1 MSETDD
7 GFAEF
12 HGLTPTGP
20 DASPPVP
27 ERTTA
32 PELPAAPS
40 AGGLAGVA
48 LVVPVVAGAALFFIT
63 SFNVSLGIGVATV
76 IVTSILLSA
85 DASRLGRT
93 DSTGRDAGGP
103 VGLFIG
109 MCLLW
114 IIGFPLAF
122 YRRSRFVKPNLTVP
136 AIAVALFF
144 VGGPLLYGLLVPPDL
159 PTCTSA
165 EVVQVLD
172 QILRQSSLG
181 PTVRSV
187 DGFHE
192 LSFDREAN
200 ERHGRCVVHTGAGDV
215 EVNYIVHWLDRGK
228 RQFEVRIPAPELP
241 SCTSPEVTH
250 LVDQIIRKTTIGP
263 SVKSI
268 DGFREVRFDPK
279 ANNRQARC
287 VVHTDKREI
296 DYQYE
301 VHWSQKEEG
310 RFEVVAQ
317 PVNPASAPET
327 PTRPPVGPPTRT

>member
-1 MSETDD
+1 LS
-7 GFAEF
+7 A
-12 HGLTPTGP
+12 
-20 DASPPVP
+20 V
-27 ERTTA
+27 
-32 PELPAAPS
+32 PS
-40 AGGLAGVA
+40 AGVGLAGVA
-48 LVVPVVAGAALFFIT
+48 LVVPVVAGAALVFVT

-122 YRRSRFVKPNLTVP
+122 YRRNRFVKPNLTVP
-136 AIAVALFF
+136 AIAIALFF
-144 VGGPLLYGLLVPPDL
+144 VGGPWLYGLLVPPDL

-165 EVVQVLD
+165 EVAQLVD
-172 QILRQSSLG
+172 QIVRQSSLG
-181 PTVRSV
+181 PTVKSV

-192 LSFDREAN
+192 LSFDRERN
-200 ERHGRCVVHTGAGDV
+200 QRHGHCVVHTDAGDI
-215 EVNYIVHWLDRGK
+215 EVKYIVRWSDRGK
-228 RQFEVRIPAPELP
+228 RQFEVRVPTPELP

-250 LVDQIIRKTTIGP
+250 LLNQIIRKTSIGP

-279 ANNRQARC
+279 ANNRQGRC
-287 VVHTDKREI
+287 VVHTDKGEI

-301 VHWSQKEEG
+301 VHWSQKEEA
-310 RFEVVAQ
+310 RFEVVVR
-317 PVNPASAPET
+317 PVNPASVPET
-327 PTRPPVGPPTRT
+327 PTRPPVGLPTPT